1 MCNDLSLWIRL
12 RGLMVNRRHFSSN
25 IRLVFSSDS
34 KKRSKEIYVAAIC
47 AMRRVRST
55 HSSRIRSLLQL
66 WDHSLCSKYF
76 WIGEWGRGIAGR
88 GTIAAIIASVGSVVL
103 VPQNVPQHPVTP
115 SCSEFESRRRQLH
128 RSDMQKNIVERLAT
142 SDPLTITHYMH
153 IDITNTLTEGVVRL
167 REAL

>member
-1 MCNDLSLWIRL
+1 MLPP
-12 RGLMVNRRHFSSN
+12 F
-25 IRLVFSSDS
+25 
-34 KKRSKEIYVAAIC
+34 APC
-47 AMRRVRST
+47 AEFTQLTRVGFG
-55 HSSRIRSLLQL
+55 
-66 WDHSLCSKYF
+66 LCSSYETIRCAPNIF
-76 WIGEWGRGIAGR
+76 ESGNGGRGIVAR

-153 IDITNTLTEGVVRL
+153 IGITNTLTEGVVRL